1 MSYFSTQGWVYIVI
15 SIISTIIA
23 LILNIYMEGIGLY
36 MFAYLIYILVILL
49 TAYNITCLTSGECHL
64 WSWIV
69 TILSTLPMI
78 LIIIL
83 AIYGI
88 VTGSN

>member
-15 SIISTIIA
+15 SVIATITA
-23 LILNIYMEGIGLY
+23 LILNIYLEGVGLY
-36 MFAYLIYILVILL
+36 MFGYLLYLLLILI
-49 TAYNITCLTSGECHL
+49 TAYNITCLTTGECHL

-69 TILSTLPMI
+69 TVLSTLPMI

-83 AIYGI
+83 VIYGI
-88 VTGSN
+88 VTKS

>member
-1 MSYFSTQGWVYIVI
+1 MNYFSTQGWVYIVI

-36 MFAYLIYILVILL
+36 MIAYLLYILVILI
-49 TAYNITCLTSGECHL
+49 TAYNITCLTSGECHM

-78 LIIIL
+78 LILIL
-83 AIYGI
+83 VIYGA
-88 VTGSN
+88 VKGSN

>member
-15 SIISTIIA
+15 SVIATIIA
-23 LILNIYMEGIGLY
+23 LILNIYLDGVGLY
-36 MFAYLIYILVILL
+36 MFGYLLYLLLILI
-49 TAYNITCLTSGECHL
+49 TAYNITCLTTGECHL

-69 TILSTLPMI
+69 TLLSTLPMI

-83 AIYGI
+83 VIYGI
-88 VTGSN
+88 VTKT

>member
-1 MSYFSTQGWVYIVI
+1 MNYFSTQGWVYIVI

-36 MFAYLIYILVILL
+36 ILAYLLYILVILI
-49 TAYNITCLTSGECHL
+49 TAYNITCLTSGECHM

-69 TILSTLPMI
+69 TILSTLPML

-83 AIYGI
+83 VIYGI
-88 VTGSN
+88 VTETN

>member
-15 SIISTIIA
+15 SVIATITA
-23 LILNIYMEGIGLY
+23 LILNIYLEGVGLY
-36 MFAYLIYILVILL
+36 MFGYLLYLLLILI
-49 TAYNITCLTSGECHL
+49 TAYNITCLTTGECHL

-69 TILSTLPMI
+69 TLLSTLPMI

-83 AIYGI
+83 VIYGI
-88 VTGSN
+88 VTKT

>member
-15 SIISTIIA
+15 SVIATIIA
-23 LILNIYMEGIGLY
+23 LILNIYLEGVGLY
-36 MFAYLIYILVILL
+36 MFGYLLYLLLILI
-49 TAYNITCLTSGECHL
+49 TAYNITCLTTGECHL

-69 TILSTLPMI
+69 TLLSTLPMI

-83 AIYGI
+83 VIYGI
-88 VTGSN
+88 VTKT

>member
-1 MSYFSTQGWVYIVI
+1 MNYFSTQGWVYIVI

-36 MFAYLIYILVILL
+36 MLAYLLYILVILI
-49 TAYNITCLTSGECHL
+49 TAYNITCLTSGECHM

-83 AIYGI
+83 VIYSI

>member
-1 MSYFSTQGWVYIVI
+1 MNYFSTQGWVYIVI

-36 MFAYLIYILVILL
+36 MLAYLLYILVILI
-49 TAYNITCLTSGECHL
+49 TAYNITCLTSGECHI

-83 AIYGI
+83 VIYNI
-88 VTGSN
+88 VNKSN

>member
-1 MSYFSTQGWVYIVI
+1 MDYFSTQGWVYIVI

-36 MFAYLIYILVILL
+36 MFAYLLYILVILI
-49 TAYNITCLTSGECHL
+49 TAYNITCLTSGECHM

-83 AIYGI
+83 VIYGI